1 MEIDITPHGPAWL
14 RTDHDP
20 AAFALAFVNTYDP
33 VRPVVDLFANPEHA
47 RVFLSEWCEMDW
59 DLDWG
64 KVARRLQLFRDDLR
78 SRLIRLIAGELPLE
92 DFTHYL
98 DHKLMHWPWI
108 ARTVA
113 DERCFRLRFVPSP
126 HLQPVQHVEAV
137 VTRAI
142 ADLIAGLGPGRLRQ
156 CESQPCEEIFVD
168 RSKSGRQRFCGKRCA
183 TRFNVAIFRKR
194 KAR

>member
-1 MEIDITPHGPAWL
+1 MEKEITPHGSAWL
-14 RTDHDP
+14 RADHDP
-20 AAFALAFVNTYDP
+20 KAFALAFVNTYDP
-33 VRPVVDLFANPEHA
+33 LRPIVDLFANPEHA

-78 SRLIRLIAGELPLE
+78 GVLTRFIAGELPLA
-92 DFTHYL
+92 DLAHHL

-108 ARTVA
+108 AKPLA
-113 DERCFRLRFVPSP
+113 DERSFRVVFAPSP

-137 VTRAI
+137 VTRGL
-142 ADLIAGLGPGRLRQ
+142 ADLIAELGPQRLRQ
-156 CESQPCEEIFVD
+156 CASKPCEEIFAD

-183 TRFNVAIFRKR
+183 TRFNVAMFRKR
-194 KAR
+194 KAN

>member
-1 MEIDITPHGPAWL
+1 MENGNKVHGPARL

-20 AAFALAFVNTYDP
+20 KAFALAFVNTHDP

-64 KVARRLQLFRDDLR
+64 KMGRRLQLFRDDLR
-78 SRLIRLIAGELPLE
+78 SRLIRFISGELPLQ
-92 DFTHYL
+92 DFTQYL

-108 ARTVA
+108 ARPVA
-113 DERCFRLRFVPSP
+113 DECSFHVLFVPSP

-137 VTRAI
+137 VTRAL
-142 ADLIAGLGPGRLRQ
+142 ADLIAELGPERLRQ
-156 CESQPCEEIFVD
+156 CESRPCEEIFAD
-168 RSKSGRQRFCGKRCA
+168 RSKSGRRRFCGKRCA
-183 TRFNVAIFRKR
+183 TRFNVAMLRKR
-194 KAR
+194 RAN